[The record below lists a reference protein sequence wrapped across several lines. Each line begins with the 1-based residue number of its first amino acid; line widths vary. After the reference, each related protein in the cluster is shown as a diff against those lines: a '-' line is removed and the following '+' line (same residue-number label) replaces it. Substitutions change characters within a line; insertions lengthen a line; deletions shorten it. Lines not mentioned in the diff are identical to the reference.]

1 MNFIRRRRSAL
12 IKLAVTLCTFWLFL
26 AFTIS
31 YRSSGLVG
39 QSEKA
44 WLNEAP
50 PSPMTELEQ
59 KKKVDHMQQQ
69 MIEPKPTH
77 SSSLPARIKQS
88 HVVTFNLKKQQIQK
102 MRKKPPLGGESMQKN
117 VIDVPQSL
125 LHIEAVDIYS
135 YSPDM
140 PGENG
145 TAVVIKKEDLPP
157 KERAL
162 YDVGWQKNA
171 FNQYVSDRISIHR
184 KLPKIP
190 DASCYKKQ
198 YSDNLPKTSV
208 IICFHNEAWSV
219 LLRTVHSVLSR
230 SPANL
235 LQEIILVDD
244 FSDAEHLK
252 NQLDV
257 YMDRLGI
264 VKIVRLPKR
273 EGLIRARL
281 SGAAVAI
288 GPVLTFLDSHCECL
302 EGTTDNIYR
311 TFNAIYTG
319 TNVLLFLPVQGWL
332 PPLLSRIKENW
343 SNVVCPV
350 IDVIDDDTFKYH
362 CGKSWMTNVGGFDW
376 NLQFNWHPIPERVR
390 KSRGDPTAPVQSPTM
405 AGGLFSIDK
414 QYFEHLGTY
423 DPGFDIWG
431 GENLELS
438 FKVWMCGGKLE
449 IVPCSHVGHIFRKRS
464 PYKWRPGVNVVKRN
478 TVRLA
483 EVWLDD
489 YKNYYYERI
498 NFNLGDFGDVSDRI
512 ALRQRLNCS
521 SFEWYIKNI
530 YPELFVPG
538 NSIAKGEIRCM
549 GQNKR
554 HCLDFAS
561 GRKEHNKPIS
571 MYPCHGEGGN
581 QYWMLSPTGEIRRD
595 ESCVDYAGQKVFLS
609 GCHGLKGN
617 QEWKYNFKD
626 KTLTHVI
633 SGLCLE
639 MNHDATGVIMAS
651 CDSQNLNQQ
660 WTFGEV
666 VRQR

>member
-39 QSEKA
+39 QSEKS
-44 WLNEAP
+44 WLNEGP
-50 PSPMTELEQ
+50 PRYNFISGILWIVFLFICLFENFYCSPMTELEQ
-59 KKKVDHMQQQ
+59 KPNVDYHQQQ
-69 MIEPKPTH
+69 QQHQMIRTVSPKPTQ
-77 SSSLPARIKQS
+77 SSSSWPARIKQS
-88 HVVTFNLKKQQIQK
+88 RFVTLNLKKQQIQK
-102 MRKKPPLGGESMQKN
+102 MRKKPLGGESMQKN

-125 LHIEAVDIYS
+125 LHIEAVDIYN
-135 YSPDM
+135 YAPDM

-162 YDVGWQKNA
+162 YDVDVTKSNTMTTFQRRRLSFA
-171 FNQYVSDRISIHR
+171 FTTKRGVFCFALCTAFCPGRRQ
-184 KLPKIP
+184 
-190 DASCYKKQ
+190 
-198 YSDNLPKTSV
+198 
-208 IICFHNEAWSV
+208 ICFKK
-219 LLRTVHSVLSR
+219 LFLSTI
-230 SPANL
+230 SL
-235 LQEIILVDD
+235 TL
-244 FSDAEHLK
+244 

-264 VKIVRLPKR
+264 VKIVRLQKR

-302 EGTTDNIYR
+302 E
-311 TFNAIYTG
+311 
-319 TNVLLFLPVQGWL
+319 GWL

-390 KSRGDPTAPVQSPTM
+390 KSRSDPTAPVESPTM

-414 QYFEHLGTY
+414 QYFQHLGTY

-483 EVWLDD
+483 EG
-489 YKNYYYERI
+489 E
-498 NFNLGDFGDVSDRI
+498 FGDVSDRI

-521 SFEWYIKNI
+521 SFEWYIKNV

-660 WTFGEV
+660 WTFGEIV
-666 VRQR
+666 KQR

>member
-390 KSRGDPTAPVQSPTM
+390 KSRGDPTAPVQ
-405 AGGLFSIDK
+405 
-414 QYFEHLGTY
+414 
-423 DPGFDIWG
+423 
-431 GENLELS
+431 
-438 FKVWMCGGKLE
+438 
-449 IVPCSHVGHIFRKRS
+449 
-464 PYKWRPGVNVVKRN
+464 
-478 TVRLA
+478 
-483 EVWLDD
+483 
-489 YKNYYYERI
+489 
-498 NFNLGDFGDVSDRI
+498 
-512 ALRQRLNCS
+512 
-521 SFEWYIKNI
+521 
-530 YPELFVPG
+530 
-538 NSIAKGEIRCM
+538 
-549 GQNKR
+549 
-554 HCLDFAS
+554 
-561 GRKEHNKPIS
+561 
-571 MYPCHGEGGN
+571 
-581 QYWMLSPTGEIRRD
+581 
-595 ESCVDYAGQKVFLS
+595 
-609 GCHGLKGN
+609 
-617 QEWKYNFKD
+617 
-626 KTLTHVI
+626 
-633 SGLCLE
+633 
-639 MNHDATGVIMAS
+639 
-651 CDSQNLNQQ
+651 
-660 WTFGEV
+660 
-666 VRQR
+666 

>member
-39 QSEKA
+39 QSEKS
-44 WLNEAP
+44 WLNEGP

-59 KKKVDHMQQQ
+59 KPNVDYHQQQ
-69 MIEPKPTH
+69 QQHQMIRTISPKPTQ
-77 SSSLPARIKQS
+77 SSSSWPARIKQS
-88 HVVTFNLKKQQIQK
+88 RFVTLNLKKQQIQK
-102 MRKKPPLGGESMQKN
+102 MRKKPLGGESMQKN

-125 LHIEAVDIYS
+125 LHIEAVDIYN
-135 YSPDM
+135 YAPDM

-171 FNQYVSDRISIHR
+171 FNQYVSDRISIYR
-184 KLPKIP
+184 KLPKVP

-198 YSDNLPKTSV
+198 YNDNLPKTSV

-264 VKIVRLPKR
+264 VKIVRLQKR

-302 EGTTDNIYR
+302 E
-311 TFNAIYTG
+311 
-319 TNVLLFLPVQGWL
+319 GWL

-390 KSRGDPTAPVQSPTM
+390 KSRSDPTAPVESPTM

-414 QYFEHLGTY
+414 QYFQHLGTY

-498 NFNLGDFGDVSDRI
+498 NFNLGEFGDVSDRI

-521 SFEWYIKNI
+521 SFEWYIKNV

-660 WTFGEV
+660 WTFGEIV
-666 VRQR
+666 KQRWNEANGSDFFQW